1 MGRWFI
7 AVLLTIALSITLA
20 PTAARKVRVVATTT
34 DLKWATEQVGGE
46 RVEVVALM
54 HPLQNPHTVQPRP
67 SFIVQLNRADL
78 LVRIGLDYEEAWL
91 PPMVDEARNPKVRRG
106 GTGDVDASR
115 GIPLLEI
122 PQGRVTREQGEVHIF
137 GNPHY
142 WLDPANMR
150 IIVRNIA
157 EGLKRVDPA
166 NADDYDRN
174 LRQTER
180 MLNDLQEETERM
192 AAPLRGEKFVAY
204 HATWSYLAN
213 RYGFKIVGYLEP
225 KPGIPPSAS
234 HLADLI
240 LLMRREQ
247 VKVIL
252 KEPFYEN
259 RSPNMVAQRTGA
271 KVVEV
276 CPSVGGEPGTETYP
290 KLLRHIL
297 SKLVSAVQEGQQ
309 K

>member
-1 MGRWFI
+1 
-7 AVLLTIALSITLA
+7 
-20 PTAARKVRVVATTT
+20 
-34 DLKWATEQVGGE
+34 
-46 RVEVVALM
+46 VEVVALM

-204 HATWSYLAN
+204 HTTWSYLAN

-259 RSPNMVAQRTGA
+259 RLPSMVAQRTGA

-297 SKLVSAVQEGQQ
+297 SKLVNAVQNE

>member
-1 MGRWFI
+1 MKRMLVWFTAAFVALMLAI
-7 AVLLTIALSITLA
+7 A
-20 PTAARKVRVVATTT
+20 PGAARKLRVVATTN
-34 DLKWATEQVGGE
+34 DLKWAVEQIGGKN
-46 RVEVVALM
+46 VEVVALM

-78 LVRIGLDYEEAWL
+78 LVRIGLDYEETWL
-91 PPMVDEARNPKVRRG
+91 PPLVEESRNPKIRRG
-106 GTGDVDASR
+106 GVGDVDASI

-142 WLDPANMR
+142 WLDPENMK
-150 IIVRNIA
+150 IIARNIA
-157 EGLKRVDPA
+157 NGLRRIDPA
-166 NADDYDRN
+166 NADEYERN
-174 LRQTER
+174 LKRLER
-180 MLNDLQEETERM
+180 LMDDLLDETLKL

-213 RYGFKIVGYLEP
+213 RYGFRIIGYLEP

-240 LLMRREQ
+240 VRMRQEK
-247 VKVIL
+247 VKVII

-259 RSPNMVAQRTGA
+259 RTPNMVAQRTGA
-271 KVVEV
+271 KVVEI
-276 CPSVGGEPGTETYP
+276 CPTVGGEPDTETYP
-290 KLLRHIL
+290 KLLRRIL
-297 SKLVSAVQEGQQ
+297 TKLVNAVQSV

>member
-1 MGRWFI
+1 MKRMLVWLIVALVALMLAI
-7 AVLLTIALSITLA
+7 A
-20 PTAARKVRVVATTT
+20 PGAARKLRVVATTN
-34 DLKWATEQVGGE
+34 DLKWAVEQIGGKN
-46 RVEVVALM
+46 VEVVALM

-78 LVRIGLDYEEAWL
+78 LVRIGLDYEETWL
-91 PPMVDEARNPKVRRG
+91 PPLVEESRNPKIRRG
-106 GTGDVDASR
+106 GVGDVDASI

-142 WLDPANMR
+142 WLDPESMK
-150 IIVRNIA
+150 IIARNIA
-157 EGLKRVDPA
+157 NGLRRIDPA
-166 NADDYDRN
+166 NADEYERN
-174 LRQTER
+174 LKRLER
-180 MLNDLQEETERM
+180 LMDDLLDETLKL

-204 HATWSYLAN
+204 HTTWSYLAN
-213 RYGFKIVGYLEP
+213 RYGFRIIGYLEP

-240 LLMRREQ
+240 VRMRQEK
-247 VKVIL
+247 VKVII

-259 RSPNMVAQRTGA
+259 RIPNMVAQRTGA
-271 KVVEV
+271 KVVEI
-276 CPSVGGEPGTETYP
+276 CPTVGGEPDTETYP

-297 SKLVSAVQEGQQ
+297 TKLVNAVQSE

>member
-1 MGRWFI
+1 MKRMLVWF
-7 AVLLTIALSITLA
+7 
-20 PTAARKVRVVATTT
+20 TAAFMALMLAIAPGVARKLRVVATTN
-34 DLKWATEQVGGE
+34 DLKWAVEQIGGKN
-46 RVEVVALM
+46 VEVVALM

-78 LVRIGLDYEEAWL
+78 LVRIGLDYEETWL
-91 PPMVDEARNPKVRRG
+91 PPLVEESRNPKIRRG
-106 GTGDVDASR
+106 GVGDVDASI

-142 WLDPANMR
+142 WLDPENMK
-150 IIVRNIA
+150 IIARNIA
-157 EGLKRVDPA
+157 NGLRRIDPA
-166 NADDYDRN
+166 NADEYERN
-174 LRQTER
+174 LKRLER
-180 MLNDLQEETERM
+180 LMDDLLDETLKL

-204 HATWSYLAN
+204 HTTWSYLAN
-213 RYGFKIVGYLEP
+213 RYGFRIIGYLEP

-240 LLMRREQ
+240 VRMRQEK
-247 VKVIL
+247 VKVII

-259 RSPNMVAQRTGA
+259 RIPNMVAQRTGA
-271 KVVEV
+271 KVVEI
-276 CPSVGGEPGTETYP
+276 CPTVGGEPDTETYP
-290 KLLRHIL
+290 KLLRQIL
-297 SKLVSAVQEGQQ
+297 TKLVNAVQSV

>member
-1 MGRWFI
+1 
-7 AVLLTIALSITLA
+7 V
-20 PTAARKVRVVATTT
+20 
-34 DLKWATEQVGGE
+34 
-46 RVEVVALM
+46 
-54 HPLQNPHTVQPRP
+54 
-67 SFIVQLNRADL
+67 
-78 LVRIGLDYEEAWL
+78 
-91 PPMVDEARNPKVRRG
+91 
-106 GTGDVDASR
+106 GDVDASI

-142 WLDPANMR
+142 WLDPENMK
-150 IIVRNIA
+150 IIARNIA
-157 EGLKRVDPA
+157 EGLKRVDPS
-166 NADDYDRN
+166 NADEYDGN
-174 LRQTER
+174 LKRLER
-180 MLNDLQEETERM
+180 LMDDLLDETLKL

-213 RYGFKIVGYLEP
+213 RYGFRIIGYLEP

-240 LLMRREQ
+240 VRMRQEK

-259 RSPNMVAQRTGA
+259 RIPNMVAQRTGA
-271 KVVEV
+271 KVVEI
-276 CPSVGGEPGTETYP
+276 CPTVGGEPDTETYP
-290 KLLRHIL
+290 KLLRRIL
-297 SKLVSAVQEGQQ
+297 TKLVNAVQSV

>member
-1 MGRWFI
+1 MKRISLWLIVAFLALMLAI
-7 AVLLTIALSITLA
+7 APS
-20 PTAARKVRVVATTT
+20 AARKVRVVATTN
-34 DLKWATEQVGGE
+34 DMKWAVEQIGGKN
-46 RVEVVALM
+46 VEVVALM

-78 LVRIGLDYEEAWL
+78 LVRIGLDYEETWL
-91 PPMVDEARNPKVRRG
+91 PPLVEESRNPKIRRG
-106 GTGDVDASR
+106 GVGDVDTSI

-142 WLDPANMR
+142 WLDPENMK
-150 IIVRNIA
+150 IIARNIA

-166 NADDYDRN
+166 NADEYERN
-174 LRQTER
+174 LRRLER
-180 MLNDLQEETERM
+180 LMDDLLDETLKL

-204 HATWSYLAN
+204 HTTWSYLAN
-213 RYGFKIVGYLEP
+213 RYGFRIIGYLEP

-240 LLMRREQ
+240 VRMRQEK
-247 VKVIL
+247 VKVII

-259 RSPNMVAQRTGA
+259 RTPNMVAQRTGA
-271 KVVEV
+271 KVVEI
-276 CPSVGGEPGTETYP
+276 CPTVGGEPGTETYP

-297 SKLVSAVQEGQQ
+297 TKLVNAVQSE

>member
-1 MGRWFI
+1 MKRMLVWLIVALVALMLAI
-7 AVLLTIALSITLA
+7 A
-20 PTAARKVRVVATTT
+20 PGAARKLRVVATTN
-34 DLKWATEQVGGE
+34 DLKWAVEQIGGKN
-46 RVEVVALM
+46 VEVVALM

-78 LVRIGLDYEEAWL
+78 LVRIGLDYEETWL
-91 PPMVDEARNPKVRRG
+91 PPLVEESRNPKIRRG
-106 GTGDVDASR
+106 GVGDVDASI

-142 WLDPANMR
+142 WLDPENMK
-150 IIVRNIA
+150 IIARNIA
-157 EGLKRVDPA
+157 NGLRRIDPA
-166 NADDYDRN
+166 NADEYERN
-174 LRQTER
+174 LKRLER
-180 MLNDLQEETERM
+180 LMDDLLDETLKL

-213 RYGFKIVGYLEP
+213 RYGFRIIGYLEP

-240 LLMRREQ
+240 VRMRQEK
-247 VKVIL
+247 VKVII

-259 RSPNMVAQRTGA
+259 RTPNMVAQRTGA
-271 KVVEV
+271 KVVEI
-276 CPSVGGEPGTETYP
+276 CPTVGGEPDTETYP
-290 KLLRHIL
+290 KLLRRIL
-297 SKLVSAVQEGQQ
+297 TKLVNAVQSV

>member
-1 MGRWFI
+1 MKRMLVWLIVALVALMLAI
-7 AVLLTIALSITLA
+7 A
-20 PTAARKVRVVATTT
+20 PGAARKLRVVATTN
-34 DLKWATEQVGGE
+34 DLKWAVEQIGGKN
-46 RVEVVALM
+46 VEVVALM

-78 LVRIGLDYEEAWL
+78 LVRVGLDYEETWL
-91 PPMVDEARNPKVRRG
+91 PPLVEESRNPKIRRG
-106 GTGDVDASR
+106 GVGDVDASI

-142 WLDPANMR
+142 WLDPENMK
-150 IIVRNIA
+150 IIARNIA
-157 EGLKRVDPA
+157 NGLRRIDPA
-166 NADDYDRN
+166 NADEYERN
-174 LRQTER
+174 LKRLER
-180 MLNDLQEETERM
+180 LMDDLLDETLKL

-204 HATWSYLAN
+204 HTTWSYLAN
-213 RYGFKIVGYLEP
+213 RYGFRIIGYLEP

-240 LLMRREQ
+240 VRMRQEK
-247 VKVIL
+247 VKVII

-259 RSPNMVAQRTGA
+259 RIPNMVAQRTGA
-271 KVVEV
+271 KVVEI
-276 CPSVGGEPGTETYP
+276 CPTVGGEPDTETYP
-290 KLLRHIL
+290 KLLRRIL
-297 SKLVSAVQEGQQ
+297 TKLVNAVQSE

>member
-1 MGRWFI
+1 MKRMLVWFTAAFMALMLAI
-7 AVLLTIALSITLA
+7 A
-20 PTAARKVRVVATTT
+20 PGAARKLRVVATTN
-34 DLKWATEQVGGE
+34 DLKWAVEQIGGKN
-46 RVEVVALM
+46 VEVVALM

-78 LVRIGLDYEEAWL
+78 LVRIGLDYEETWL
-91 PPMVDEARNPKVRRG
+91 PPLVEESRNPKIRRG
-106 GTGDVDASR
+106 GVGDVDASI

-142 WLDPANMR
+142 WLDPENMK
-150 IIVRNIA
+150 IIARNIA
-157 EGLKRVDPA
+157 NGLRRIDPA
-166 NADDYDRN
+166 NADEYERN
-174 LRQTER
+174 LKRLER
-180 MLNDLQEETERM
+180 LMDDLLDETLKL

-204 HATWSYLAN
+204 HTTWSYLAN
-213 RYGFKIVGYLEP
+213 RYGFRIIGYLEP

-240 LLMRREQ
+240 VRMRQEK
-247 VKVIL
+247 VKVIV

-259 RSPNMVAQRTGA
+259 RIPNMVAQRTGA
-271 KVVEV
+271 KVVEI
-276 CPSVGGEPGTETYP
+276 CPTVGGEPDTETYP

-297 SKLVSAVQEGQQ
+297 TKLVNAVQSE

>member
-1 MGRWFI
+1 MKRMLVWLIVALVALMLAI
-7 AVLLTIALSITLA
+7 A
-20 PTAARKVRVVATTT
+20 PGAARKLRVVATTN
-34 DLKWATEQVGGE
+34 DLKWAVEQIGGKN
-46 RVEVVALM
+46 VEVVALM

-78 LVRIGLDYEEAWL
+78 LVRIGLDYEETWL
-91 PPMVDEARNPKVRRG
+91 PPLVEESRNPKIRRG
-106 GTGDVDASR
+106 GVGDVDASI

-142 WLDPANMR
+142 WLDPENMK
-150 IIVRNIA
+150 IIARNIA
-157 EGLKRVDPA
+157 NGLRRIDPA
-166 NADDYDRN
+166 NADEYERN
-174 LRQTER
+174 LKRLER
-180 MLNDLQEETERM
+180 LMDDLLDETLKL

-204 HATWSYLAN
+204 HTTWSYLAN
-213 RYGFKIVGYLEP
+213 RYGFRIIGYLEP

-240 LLMRREQ
+240 VRMRQEK

-259 RSPNMVAQRTGA
+259 RIPNMVAQRTGA
-271 KVVEV
+271 KVVEI
-276 CPSVGGEPGTETYP
+276 CPTVGGEPDTETYP

-297 SKLVSAVQEGQQ
+297 TKLVNAVQSV

>member
-1 MGRWFI
+1 MKRMLVWLIVALVALMLAI
-7 AVLLTIALSITLA
+7 A
-20 PTAARKVRVVATTT
+20 PGAARKLRVVATTN
-34 DLKWATEQVGGE
+34 DLKWAVEQIGGKN
-46 RVEVVALM
+46 VEVVALM

-78 LVRIGLDYEEAWL
+78 LVRIGLDYEETWL
-91 PPMVDEARNPKVRRG
+91 PPLVEESRNPKIRRG
-106 GTGDVDASR
+106 GVGDVDASI

-142 WLDPANMR
+142 WLDPENMK
-150 IIVRNIA
+150 IIARNIA
-157 EGLKRVDPA
+157 NGLRRIDPA
-166 NADDYDRN
+166 NADEYERN
-174 LRQTER
+174 LKRLER
-180 MLNDLQEETERM
+180 LMDDLLDETLKL

-204 HATWSYLAN
+204 HTTWSYLAN
-213 RYGFKIVGYLEP
+213 RYGFRIIGYLEP

-240 LLMRREQ
+240 VRMRQEK

-259 RSPNMVAQRTGA
+259 RIPNMVAQRTGA
-271 KVVEV
+271 KVVEI
-276 CPSVGGEPGTETYP
+276 CPTVGGEPDTETYP

-297 SKLVSAVQEGQQ
+297 TKLVNAVQSE

>member
-1 MGRWFI
+1 MKRMLVWLIVALVALMLAI
-7 AVLLTIALSITLA
+7 APSAV
-20 PTAARKVRVVATTT
+20 RKVRVVATTN
-34 DLKWATEQVGGE
+34 DLKWAVEQIGGKN
-46 RVEVVALM
+46 VDVVALM

-78 LVRIGLDYEEAWL
+78 LVRIGLDYEETWL
-91 PPMVDEARNPKVRRG
+91 PPLIEEARNPKIRRG
-106 GTGDVDASR
+106 GNGYLDASV

-122 PQGRVTREQGEVHIF
+122 PQGRITREQGEVHIF

-142 WLDPANMR
+142 WLDPENMK
-150 IIVRNIA
+150 IIARNIA
-157 EGLKRVDPA
+157 EGLKRLDPS
-166 NADDYDRN
+166 NADEYDSN
-174 LRQTER
+174 LKRLER
-180 MLNDLQEETERM
+180 LMDDLLDETLKL

-204 HATWSYLAN
+204 HTTWSYLAN
-213 RYGFKIVGYLEP
+213 RYGFRIIGYLEP

-240 LLMRREQ
+240 VRMRQEK
-247 VKVIL
+247 VKVIV

-259 RSPNMVAQRTGA
+259 RIPNMVAQRTGA
-271 KVVEV
+271 KVVEI
-276 CPSVGGEPGTETYP
+276 CPTVGGEPGTETYP

-297 SKLVSAVQEGQQ
+297 TKLVNAVQSV

>member
-1 MGRWFI
+1 MKRMLFWLTVAFAALMLAI
-7 AVLLTIALSITLA
+7 A
-20 PTAARKVRVVATTT
+20 PGAARKVRVVATTS
-34 DLKWATEQVGGE
+34 DLKWAVEQIGGKN
-46 RVEVVALM
+46 VEVVALM

-78 LVRIGLDYEEAWL
+78 LVRIGLDYEETWL
-91 PPMVDEARNPKVRRG
+91 PHLVEESRNPKIRRG
-106 GTGDVDASR
+106 GVGDVDTSI

-142 WLDPANMR
+142 WLDPENMK
-150 IIVRNIA
+150 IIARNIA
-157 EGLKRVDPA
+157 EGLRRVDPA
-166 NADDYDRN
+166 NADEYERN
-174 LRQTER
+174 LRRLER
-180 MLNDLQEETERM
+180 LMDDLLDETLKL

-204 HATWSYLAN
+204 HTTWSYLAN
-213 RYGFKIVGYLEP
+213 RYGFRIIGYLEP

-240 LLMRREQ
+240 VRMRQEK
-247 VKVIL
+247 VKVII

-259 RSPNMVAQRTGA
+259 RIPNMVAQRTGA
-271 KVVEV
+271 KVVEI
-276 CPSVGGEPGTETYP
+276 CPTVGGEPDTETYP
-290 KLLRHIL
+290 KLLRRIL
-297 SKLVSAVQEGQQ
+297 TKLVNAVQSE

>member
-1 MGRWFI
+1 MKRMLVWLIVALVALMLAI
-7 AVLLTIALSITLA
+7 A
-20 PTAARKVRVVATTT
+20 PGAARKLRVVATTN
-34 DLKWATEQVGGE
+34 DLKWAVEQIGGKN
-46 RVEVVALM
+46 VEVVALM

-78 LVRIGLDYEEAWL
+78 LVRIGLDYEEPWL
-91 PPMVDEARNPKVRRG
+91 PPLVEESRNPKIRRG
-106 GTGDVDASR
+106 GVGDVDASI

-122 PQGRVTREQGEVHIF
+122 PQGRITREQGEVHIF

-142 WLDPANMR
+142 WLDPENMK
-150 IIVRNIA
+150 IIARNIA
-157 EGLKRVDPA
+157 NGLRRIDPA
-166 NADDYDRN
+166 NADEYERN
-174 LRQTER
+174 LKRLER
-180 MLNDLQEETERM
+180 MMDDLLDETLKL

-204 HATWSYLAN
+204 HTTWSYLAN
-213 RYGFKIVGYLEP
+213 RYGFRVIGYLEP

-240 LLMRREQ
+240 VRMRQEKA
-247 VKVIL
+247 KVII

-259 RSPNMVAQRTGA
+259 RIPNMVAQRTGA
-271 KVVEV
+271 KVVEI
-276 CPSVGGEPGTETYP
+276 CPTVGGEPDTETYP

-297 SKLVSAVQEGQQ
+297 TKLVNAVQSV

>member
-1 MGRWFI
+1 MKRMLVWLIVALVALMLAI
-7 AVLLTIALSITLA
+7 A
-20 PTAARKVRVVATTT
+20 PGAARKLRVVATTN
-34 DLKWATEQVGGE
+34 DLKWAVEQIGGKN
-46 RVEVVALM
+46 VEVVALM

-78 LVRIGLDYEEAWL
+78 LVRIGLDYEEPWL
-91 PPMVDEARNPKVRRG
+91 PPLVEESRKPKIRRG
-106 GTGDVDASR
+106 GVGDVDASI

-142 WLDPANMR
+142 WLDPENMK
-150 IIVRNIA
+150 IIARNIA
-157 EGLKRVDPA
+157 EGLKRVDPS
-166 NADDYDRN
+166 NADEYDGN
-174 LRQTER
+174 LKRLER
-180 MLNDLQEETERM
+180 LMDDLLDETLKL

-204 HATWSYLAN
+204 HTTWSYLAN
-213 RYGFKIVGYLEP
+213 RYGFRIIGYLEP

-240 LLMRREQ
+240 VRMRQEK
-247 VKVIL
+247 VKVII

-259 RSPNMVAQRTGA
+259 RIPNMVAQRTGA
-271 KVVEV
+271 KVVEI
-276 CPSVGGEPGTETYP
+276 CPTVGGEPDTETYP
-290 KLLRHIL
+290 KLLRRIL
-297 SKLVSAVQEGQQ
+297 TKLVNAVQSV

>member
-1 MGRWFI
+1 MKRMLVWLIVALVALMLAI
-7 AVLLTIALSITLA
+7 APGV
-20 PTAARKVRVVATTT
+20 ARKIRVVATTN
-34 DLKWATEQVGGE
+34 DLKWAVEQIGGKN
-46 RVEVVALM
+46 VEVVALM

-78 LVRIGLDYEEAWL
+78 LVRIGLDYEETWL
-91 PPMVDEARNPKVRRG
+91 PPLVEESRNPKIRRG
-106 GTGDVDASR
+106 GVGDVDASI

-142 WLDPANMR
+142 WLDPENMK
-150 IIVRNIA
+150 IIARNIA
-157 EGLKRVDPA
+157 EGLKRVDPS
-166 NADDYDRN
+166 NADEYDGN
-174 LRQTER
+174 LKRLER
-180 MLNDLQEETERM
+180 LMDDLLDETLKL

-204 HATWSYLAN
+204 HTTWSYLAN
-213 RYGFKIVGYLEP
+213 RYGFRIIGYLEP

-240 LLMRREQ
+240 VRMRQEK
-247 VKVIL
+247 VKVII

-259 RSPNMVAQRTGA
+259 RIPNMVAQRTGA
-271 KVVEV
+271 KVVEI
-276 CPSVGGEPGTETYP
+276 CPTVGGEPDTETYP
-290 KLLRHIL
+290 KLLRRIL
-297 SKLVSAVQEGQQ
+297 TKLVNAVQSV

>member
-1 MGRWFI
+1 MKRMLVWFTAAFMALMLAI
-7 AVLLTIALSITLA
+7 A
-20 PTAARKVRVVATTT
+20 PGAARKLRVVATTN
-34 DLKWATEQVGGE
+34 DLKWAVEQIGGKN
-46 RVEVVALM
+46 VEVVALM

-78 LVRIGLDYEEAWL
+78 LVRIGLDYEETWL
-91 PPMVDEARNPKVRRG
+91 PPLVEESRNPKIRRG
-106 GTGDVDASR
+106 GVGDVDASI

-142 WLDPANMR
+142 WLDPENMK
-150 IIVRNIA
+150 IIARNIA
-157 EGLKRVDPA
+157 NGLRRIDPA
-166 NADDYDRN
+166 NADEYERN
-174 LRQTER
+174 LRRLER
-180 MLNDLQEETERM
+180 LMDDLLDETLKL

-204 HATWSYLAN
+204 HTTWSYLAN
-213 RYGFKIVGYLEP
+213 RYGFRIIGYLEP

-240 LLMRREQ
+240 VRMRQEK

-259 RSPNMVAQRTGA
+259 RIPNMVAQRTGA
-271 KVVEV
+271 KVVEI
-276 CPSVGGEPGTETYP
+276 CPTVGGEPDTETYP
-290 KLLRHIL
+290 KLLRRIL
-297 SKLVSAVQEGQQ
+297 TKLVNAVQSV

>member
-1 MGRWFI
+1 MLVWLIVALVTLMLAI
-7 AVLLTIALSITLA
+7 A
-20 PTAARKVRVVATTT
+20 PGAARKLRVVATTN
-34 DLKWATEQVGGE
+34 DLKWAVEQIGGKN
-46 RVEVVALM
+46 VEVVALM

-78 LVRIGLDYEEAWL
+78 LVRIGLDYEEPWL
-91 PPMVDEARNPKVRRG
+91 PPLVEESRNPKIRRG
-106 GTGDVDASR
+106 GAGDVDASI

-142 WLDPANMR
+142 WLDPENMK
-150 IIVRNIA
+150 IIARNIA
-157 EGLKRVDPA
+157 EGLKRVDPS
-166 NADDYDRN
+166 NADEYDGN
-174 LRQTER
+174 LKRLER
-180 MLNDLQEETERM
+180 LMDDLLDETLKL

-213 RYGFKIVGYLEP
+213 RYGFRIIGYLEP

-240 LLMRREQ
+240 VRMRQEK
-247 VKVIL
+247 VKFIL

-259 RSPNMVAQRTGA
+259 RIPNMVAQRTGA
-271 KVVEV
+271 KVVEI
-276 CPSVGGEPGTETYP
+276 CPTVGGEPDTETYP
-290 KLLRHIL
+290 KLLRRIL
-297 SKLVSAVQEGQQ
+297 TKLVNAVQSV